1 MDWLFFIR
9 CIETAVAIF
18 GMTLSV
24 AELHPNQKRRLE
36 VSTLILF
43 VSCIFFTFIY
53 THLGRSISE
62 SIYIPIILVVLGFL
76 ILKNSA
82 DCYYINLFN
91 FLTQLVIY
99 FGVSMVSTFMVRT
112 SFSISYLVIRAIIFA
127 LIILVEMKF
136 VRKKFRYIVHMTKS
150 EKPEWHA
157 ASVVVIMFAILIVFQ
172 SRYPFLY
179 YNASIY
185 DLIKIVLTYVLMAL
199 IYHVFYIS
207 MHNTIQKYELLQSEA
222 LMKEKLN
229 SMEKYKQLAET
240 DPLTGVLNR
249 RAFQN
254 QIKSSFISGQVGIL
268 IMIDIDNFKH
278 INDYFGHDTGDEVL
292 RALSDTLKSSFS
304 SSDIIGRFG
313 GDEFAV
319 FFSNE
324 QVNKEQIM
332 QKTSAFYQALSYR
345 IFSHKTLPDFSVS
358 IGIAYKS
365 SYTDFSKLYKDADTA
380 LYQAKEQGKNCA
392 VFYDEKD

>member
-9 CIETAVAIF
+9 CIETSTAIF

-24 AELHPNQKRRLE
+24 AEFYPNPKRRLG
-36 VSTLILF
+36 VSALILF
-43 VSCIFFTFIY
+43 VSCLVFTFIY
-53 THLGRSISE
+53 IRLGRSISE
-62 SIYIPIILVVLGFL
+62 SIYIPVILVILGFL

-82 DCYYINLFN
+82 DCYFVNLFN

-112 SFSISYLVIRAIIFA
+112 SFSISYLVIRAILFA
-127 LIILVEMKF
+127 MIILVEMKF

-172 SRYPFLY
+172 SSYPFLY

-185 DLIKIVLTYVLMAL
+185 DLIKILLTYVLMAV

-229 SMEKYKQLAET
+229 SMKKYKELAET

-292 RALSDTLKSSFS
+292 RVLSDTLKSSFS
-304 SSDIIGRFG
+304 SSDIIARLG

-319 FFSNE
+319 FFTDD
-324 QVNKEQIM
+324 QVNKEQIAK
-332 QKTSAFYQALSYR
+332 KTGIFYKALSQR
-345 IFSHKTLPDFSVS
+345 ISSQKTLPDFYVS
-358 IGIAYKS
+358 IGIAYKN

-380 LYQAKEQGKNCA
+380 LYQAKQQGKNCS
-392 VFYDEKD
+392 VFYAEKD